1 MLDEFN
7 YKEYR
12 LELLSEEE
20 KIKLFSNARNIIG
33 GHGAGLMNMMF
44 CSNANVIAI
53 ICEDSTQG
61 ENRTVRGIFKYLA
74 ISLEIDYYELFSE
87 ISYAN
92 YLNANFKSSL
102 KEYDLNVDLD
112 KLKYLMKK
120 SNMI

>member
-1 MLDEFN
+1 
-7 YKEYR
+7 
-12 LELLSEEE
+12 
-20 KIKLFSNARNIIG
+20 
-33 GHGAGLMNMMF
+33 MNMMF